1 MPHTD
6 RIPFSGK
13 QSSRFV
19 MTDIHL
25 ARRMHVTAQ
34 QTGHASD
41 YIIAAELFER
51 CGDYAT
57 ARHCREAAEVCD
69 ESAR

>member
-1 MPHTD
+1 MQHTD
-6 RIPFSGK
+6 RIPYSGK
-13 QSSRFV
+13 QSSWFV
-19 MTDIHL
+19 VTDIRL
-25 ARRMHVTAQ
+25 ARRMHVIAQ

-51 CGDYAT
+51 CGDYVT
-57 ARHCREAAEVCD
+57 ARQCREAAEVCD